1 MIKTN
6 TKIALAAALLAAGFT
21 TSAFASDASEVLH
34 QEVSAPVVQQQ
45 TVRGVTGSEAYAF
58 APAARVNVS
67 ADEQREFDRATAA
80 ALSQ

>member
-34 QEVSAPVVQQQ
+34 QQVYAPVVQQQ
-45 TVRGVTGSEAYAF
+45 TVHGAGAYAY
-58 APAARVNVS
+58 APATGAQVTT
-67 ADEQREFDRATAA
+67 AEQREFDRATAA